1 MFPYNGRYNMMVTD
15 ETETMHPEV
24 RKILIIE
31 DEFPM
36 RYLIEYQLKQN
47 GYEVCLAKDGPDGL
61 KVMAHNRPDLVL
73 LDVMMPGM
81 DGFEVCTRIKDNPE
95 TADIPVIF
103 VTASELHD
111 YRLRAF
117 DVGAAEYI
125 TKPFRA
131 EELVRQITAVLERQ
145 SGIQEEEMVEQTV
158 PETVQA
164 GHVVS
169 LFSPKGGVGVT
180 TLTIQLA
187 EAIALQAGRP
197 SVIIDFDLP
206 LGGVAP
212 MLRLFPRHDI
222 VELLKVAPEYITLS
236 MIDEFAL
243 RHREN
248 IFVIP
253 APGRLID
260 PATSPDTTTL
270 KRVTDILTAAGH
282 TVLIDVGNHLR
293 QCTVDVLSNCQLI
306 LGVTSGQPLANQ
318 QLNLFLESANQLG
331 LDSRCILPVIN
342 EMAGPVREI
351 TLSRVPAAR
360 LPYTGDP
367 TDTKLW
373 LKQQGLRKLVSLLY

>member
-1 MFPYNGRYNMMVTD
+1 MMVTD
-15 ETETMHPEV
+15 EIETMHQEV

-47 GYEVCLAKDGPDGL
+47 GYEVSLAKDGVEGL
-61 KVMAHNRPDLVL
+61 KAIVLHRPDLVL

-81 DGFEVCTRIKDNPE
+81 DGFEVCTHIKNNPE

-103 VTASELHD
+103 VTASEAYD

-145 SGIQEEEMVEQTV
+145 QGVYEEEEEEGTAV
-158 PETVQA
+158 PETVPT
-164 GHVVS
+164 GHVIS

-187 EAIALQAGRP
+187 EAIALQAGQS
-197 SVIIDFDLP
+197 SVIIDYDLP

-212 MLRLFPRHDI
+212 MLRLTPRHDI

-236 MIDEFAL
+236 MIDEFTL
-243 RHREN
+243 RHSDN

-253 APGRLID
+253 APGRLMD
-260 PATSPDTTTL
+260 PNTSPNSAAF

-282 TVLIDVGNHLR
+282 NVLVDVGSHIN
-293 QCTVDVLSNCQLI
+293 QCVVDVLAHSKLI
-306 LGVTSGQPLANQ
+306 LAITSGQQVANQ
-318 QLNLFLESANQLG
+318 HVNTFLESADRLG

-342 EMAGPVREI
+342 ELAGPVREF

-360 LPYTGDP
+360 IPFTGDP
-367 TDTKLW
+367 SDTKLW

>member
-1 MFPYNGRYNMMVTD
+1 MLED
-15 ETETMHPEV
+15 EIKTMPQEV

-61 KVMAHNRPDLVL
+61 RAIALNRPDVVL

-81 DGFEVCTRIKDNPE
+81 DGFEVCTEIKNNPE

-103 VTASELHD
+103 VTASEVHD

-117 DVGAAEYI
+117 DVGAAEYM

-131 EELVRQITAVLERQ
+131 EELVQQITAVIERQ
-145 SGIQEEEMVEQTV
+145 QEVVEETEPDTAV

-164 GHVVS
+164 GHVIS

-187 EAIALQAGRP
+187 EAIAIQAERP
-197 SVIIDFDLP
+197 SIIIDFDLP

-212 MLRLFPRHDI
+212 MLHLSPRHDI
-222 VELLKVAPEYITLS
+222 VELLKISPEYITLS
-236 MIDEFAL
+236 TIDEFTL
-243 RHREN
+243 RHRDN
-248 IFVIP
+248 VFIIP
-253 APGRLID
+253 APGRLMNPQTNLHMAAFKQI
-260 PATSPDTTTL
+260 
-270 KRVTDILTAAGH
+270 TDILTAEGYN
-282 TVLIDVGNHLR
+282 VLIDTGSHINQYV
-293 QCTVDVLSNCQLI
+293 VDVLAGSKLI
-306 LGVTSGQPLANQ
+306 LAVTSGQPVANQ
-318 QLNLFLESANQLG
+318 HLNTFIESADRLG
-331 LDSRCILPVIN
+331 LDSRHILPVIN
-342 EMAGPVREI
+342 EMAGPVRDI

-360 LPYTGDP
+360 IPYTGDASE
-367 TDTKLW
+367 TKLW

>member
-1 MFPYNGRYNMMVTD
+1 MLED
-15 ETETMHPEV
+15 EIKTMHQEV

-61 KVMAHNRPDLVL
+61 KAIAHNRPDVVL

-81 DGFEVCTRIKDNPE
+81 DGFEVCTEIKNNPE

-103 VTASELHD
+103 VTASEVRE

-117 DVGAAEYI
+117 DVGAAEYM

-131 EELVRQITAVLERQ
+131 EDLVQQITAVIERQ
-145 SGIQEEEMVEQTV
+145 HGVDEETQPDTAV

-164 GHVVS
+164 GHVIS

-187 EAIALQAGRP
+187 EAIAIQAEQP
-197 SVIIDFDLP
+197 SLIIDFDLP

-212 MLRLFPRHDI
+212 MLHLFPRHDI
-222 VELLKVAPEYITLS
+222 VELLKILPEYITLS
-236 MIDEFAL
+236 TIDEFTL
-243 RHREN
+243 RHRDN
-248 IFVIP
+248 VFIIP
-253 APGRLID
+253 APGRLMN
-260 PATSPDTTTL
+260 PQTNLSMAAF
-270 KRVTDILTAAGH
+270 KQVTDILTAEGYN
-282 TVLIDVGNHLR
+282 VLIDTGSHINQYV
-293 QCTVDVLSNCQLI
+293 VDVLAGSKLI
-306 LGVTSGQPLANQ
+306 LAITSGQPVANQ
-318 QLNLFLESANQLG
+318 HLNTFIESADRLG
-331 LDSRCILPVIN
+331 LDSRRILPVIN
-342 EMAGPVREI
+342 EMAGPVRDI

-360 LPYTGDP
+360 IPYTGDASE
-367 TDTKLW
+367 TKLW

>member
-1 MFPYNGRYNMMVTD
+1 MPQ
-15 ETETMHPEV
+15 EV

-61 KVMAHNRPDLVL
+61 RAIAHSRPDVVL

-81 DGFEVCTRIKDNPE
+81 DGFEVCTQIKNNPE

-103 VTASELHD
+103 VTASEVRE

-117 DVGAAEYI
+117 DVGAAEYM

-131 EELVRQITAVLERQ
+131 EDLVQQITAVIERQ
-145 SGIQEEEMVEQTV
+145 HHIHEDTEPDTAV

-164 GHVVS
+164 GHVIS

-187 EAIALQAGRP
+187 EAIAIQAERP

-212 MLRLFPRHDI
+212 ILHLFPRHDI
-222 VELLKVAPEYITLS
+222 VELLKFSPEHITLS
-236 MIDEFAL
+236 TIDEFAL
-243 RHREN
+243 RHRDN
-248 IFVIP
+248 VFIIP
-253 APGRLID
+253 APGRLMNLQTNL
-260 PATSPDTTTL
+260 PMAAF
-270 KRVTDILTAAGH
+270 KQVTDILTAEGYN
-282 TVLIDVGNHLR
+282 VLIDTGSHIN
-293 QCTVDVLSNCQLI
+293 QPIVDVLAGAKLI
-306 LGVTSGQPLANQ
+306 LAITSGQPVANQ
-318 QLNLFLESANQLG
+318 HLNTFIESADRLG
-331 LDSRCILPVIN
+331 LDSRRILPVIN
-342 EMAGPVREI
+342 EMAGPVRDI

-360 LPYTGDP
+360 IPYTGDASE
-367 TDTKLW
+367 TKLW

>member
-1 MFPYNGRYNMMVTD
+1 MFLFSDKYSNMAEAEM
-15 ETETMHPEV
+15 ENMHPEV
-24 RKILIIE
+24 QKILIIE

-47 GYEVCLAKDGPDGL
+47 GYEVNLAKDGPTGL
-61 KVMAHNRPDLVL
+61 QAITHSRPDLVL

-81 DGFEVCTRIKDNPE
+81 DGFEVCTHIKNNPE

-103 VTASELHD
+103 VTASEVHD

-131 EELVRQITAVLERQ
+131 EDLVRQITTVLDRQ
-145 SGIQEEEMVEQTV
+145 QEPDEEEETATAV
-158 PETVQA
+158 PEPVQT
-164 GHVVS
+164 GYVVS

-187 EAIALQAGRP
+187 EAIALQVGRP
-197 SVIIDFDLP
+197 SVIIDLALP

-243 RHREN
+243 RHRES

-253 APGRLID
+253 APGRVID
-260 PATSPDTTTL
+260 PAIRPNVITL
-270 KRVTDILTAAGH
+270 NHITKILTAEGH
-282 TVLIDVGNHLR
+282 NVLIDVGSQIN
-293 QCTVDVLSNCQLI
+293 QCTVDILKNSKLI
-306 LGVTSGQPLANQ
+306 LGITSGQPLANQ
-318 QLNLFLESANQLG
+318 QLNTFMESADRLG
-331 LDSRCILPVIN
+331 LDSRRILPVIN

>member
-1 MFPYNGRYNMMVTD
+1 MVED
-15 ETETMHPEV
+15 EIKTMPQEV

-61 KVMAHNRPDLVL
+61 KAIAHNRPDVVL

-81 DGFEVCTRIKDNPE
+81 DGFEVCTQIKNNPE

-103 VTASELHD
+103 VTASEVRD

-117 DVGAAEYI
+117 DVGAAEYM

-131 EELVRQITAVLERQ
+131 EELVEQITAVIERQ
-145 SGIQEEEMVEQTV
+145 QGGHEETETETAVA
-158 PETVQA
+158 ETVQA
-164 GHVVS
+164 GHVIS

-187 EAIALQAGRP
+187 EAIAIQTEQP
-197 SVIIDFDLP
+197 SIIIDFALP

-212 MLRLFPRHDI
+212 MLHLFPRHDI
-222 VELLKVAPEYITLS
+222 VELLKILPEYITLNT
-236 MIDEFAL
+236 IDEFAL
-243 RHREN
+243 RHRDN
-248 IFVIP
+248 VFIIP
-253 APGRLID
+253 APGRLIN
-260 PATSPDTTTL
+260 PQTNLPMAAF
-270 KRVTDILTAAGH
+270 KQVTDILTAAGYN
-282 TVLIDVGNHLR
+282 VLIDTGSHINQYV
-293 QCTVDVLSNCQLI
+293 VDVLAGSKLI
-306 LGVTSGQPLANQ
+306 LAITSGQAVANQ
-318 QLNLFLESANQLG
+318 HLNTFMESADRLG
-331 LDSRCILPVIN
+331 LDSRRILPVIN
-342 EMAGPVREI
+342 EMAGPVRDI

-360 LPYTGDP
+360 IPYTGDASE
-367 TDTKLW
+367 TKLW

>member
-1 MFPYNGRYNMMVTD
+1 MMVTD

>member
-1 MFPYNGRYNMMVTD
+1 MVED
-15 ETETMHPEV
+15 EIKTMPQEV

-61 KVMAHNRPDLVL
+61 RAIAHNRPDVVL

-81 DGFEVCTRIKDNPE
+81 DGFEVCTQIKNNPE

-103 VTASELHD
+103 VTASEVLD

-117 DVGAAEYI
+117 DVGAAEYM

-131 EELVRQITAVLERQ
+131 EELVQQITAVIERQ
-145 SGIQEEEMVEQTV
+145 HGGQEETESETAV

-164 GHVVS
+164 GHVIS

-187 EAIALQAGRP
+187 EAIAIQTERP

-212 MLRLFPRHDI
+212 MLHLFPRHDI
-222 VELLKVAPEYITLS
+222 VELLKILPEYITLNT
-236 MIDEFAL
+236 IDEFTL
-243 RHREN
+243 RHRDN
-248 IFVIP
+248 VFIIP
-253 APGRLID
+253 APGRLMN
-260 PATSPDTTTL
+260 PQTNLPMAAF
-270 KRVTDILTAAGH
+270 KQVTDILTAAGYN
-282 TVLIDVGNHLR
+282 VLIDTGSHINQYV
-293 QCTVDVLSNCQLI
+293 VDVLAGSKLI
-306 LGVTSGQPLANQ
+306 LAITSGQPVANQ
-318 QLNLFLESANQLG
+318 HLNTFIESADQLG
-331 LDSRCILPVIN
+331 LDSRRILPVIN
-342 EMAGPVREI
+342 EMAGPVRDI

-360 LPYTGDP
+360 IPYTGDASE
-367 TDTKLW
+367 TKLW

>member
-1 MFPYNGRYNMMVTD
+1 MFPYNGRYNMMVAD
-15 ETETMHPEV
+15 ETETMHQEV

-47 GYEVCLAKDGPDGL
+47 GYEVNLAKDGPEGL
-61 KVMAHNRPDLVL
+61 KAISHSRPDLVL

-81 DGFEVCTRIKDNPE
+81 DGFEVCTHIKNNPE

-131 EELVRQITAVLERQ
+131 EELVQQITAVLERQ
-145 SGIQEEEMVEQTV
+145 HETEERTVTAV
-158 PETVQA
+158 PEKVQT

-187 EAIALQAGRP
+187 EAIALQTGRP

-243 RHREN
+243 RHRES

-260 PATSPDTTTL
+260 PATSPDMTTL
-270 KRVTDILTAAGH
+270 KHITDILTTEGH
-282 TVLIDVGNHLR
+282 NVLIDVGNHLS
-293 QCTVDVLSNCQLI
+293 QCTVDVLSNCKLI

-318 QLNLFLESANQLG
+318 QLNLFMESADQLG

>member
-1 MFPYNGRYNMMVTD
+1 MPQ
-15 ETETMHPEV
+15 EV

-61 KVMAHNRPDLVL
+61 RAIAHNRPDVVL

-81 DGFEVCTRIKDNPE
+81 DGFEVCTQIKNNPE

-103 VTASELHD
+103 VTASEVLD

-117 DVGAAEYI
+117 DVGAAEYM

-131 EELVRQITAVLERQ
+131 EELVQQITAVIERQ
-145 SGIQEEEMVEQTV
+145 HGGQEETEPETAV

-164 GHVVS
+164 GHVIS

-187 EAIALQAGRP
+187 EAIAIQTERP

-212 MLRLFPRHDI
+212 MLHLFPRHDI
-222 VELLKVAPEYITLS
+222 VELLKILPEYITLS
-236 MIDEFAL
+236 TIDEFAL
-243 RHREN
+243 RHRDN
-248 IFVIP
+248 VFIIP
-253 APGRLID
+253 APGRLMN
-260 PATSPDTTTL
+260 PQTNLPMAAF
-270 KRVTDILTAAGH
+270 KQVTDILTAAGYN
-282 TVLIDVGNHLR
+282 VLIDTGSHINQYV
-293 QCTVDVLSNCQLI
+293 VDILAGSKLI
-306 LGVTSGQPLANQ
+306 LAITSGQPVANQ
-318 QLNLFLESANQLG
+318 HLNTFMESADRLG
-331 LDSRCILPVIN
+331 LDSRRILPVIN
-342 EMAGPVREI
+342 EMAGPVRDI

-360 LPYTGDP
+360 IPYTGDASE
-367 TDTKLW
+367 TKLW